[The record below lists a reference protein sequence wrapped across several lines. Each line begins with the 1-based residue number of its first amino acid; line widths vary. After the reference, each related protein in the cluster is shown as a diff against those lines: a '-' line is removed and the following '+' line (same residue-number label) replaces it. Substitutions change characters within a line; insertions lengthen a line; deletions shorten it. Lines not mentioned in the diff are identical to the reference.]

1 MPRRDDI
8 QTLIALY
15 NRRLQKLR
23 EQAALKGINTPPEI
37 SLEIEDIEAKLA
49 GFRAELETAPAQP
62 VSSLSDAELAQEL
75 TRLSGQPPPP
85 SSSTQIGGFNL
96 SNVSGSTITIGNI
109 SANVN
114 AGGDIVAGDK
124 ITTNT
129 TSGAVDPADV
139 HAQLAAALAQWR
151 QELEAQIAAL
161 SDLDDDEK
169 AELKEKADKVQQEA
183 AKGEAANPG
192 KLERLINSMSAMA
205 PDILEV
211 TATTLQNPFA
221 GMGLVLQKINDRI
234 KLERAG

>member
-23 EQAALKGINTPPEI
+23 EQAALKGISTPPEI

-49 GFRAELETAPAQP
+49 GFQAELETAPAQP

-75 TRLSGQPPPP
+75 TRLSGQPPP
-85 SSSTQIGGFNL
+85 SSSTQIGGVNL
-96 SNVSGSTITIGNI
+96 SNVSGSTINIGNV

-124 ITTNT
+124 ITTHT

-139 HAQLAAALAQWR
+139 QAQLEAALAQWR
-151 QELEAQIAAL
+151 QELATLLEQ
-161 SDLDDDEK
+161 SHDLDSDDKAYVEK
-169 AELKEKADKVQQEA
+169 TADKVVEEA
-183 AKGEAANPG
+183 QKGTQADPA
-192 KLERLINSMSAMA
+192 KLEGWFKKISNMA

-221 GMGLVLQKINDRI
+221 GVGLVLQKINDRI